1 MAAVAL
7 GGSIA
12 ILLAAGILAF
22 MNFVT
27 PEQRQK
33 MTGTLKARAKR
44 PFRRRAPA
52 RGIGGS
58 CDQSGTGNVQVN
70 SAS

>member
-1 MAAVAL
+1 VLHYIAAVTL

-22 MNFVT
+22 MNFVS

-33 MTGTLKARAKR
+33 LTGAFKARAKR

-52 RGIGGS
+52 RGTARDRRIVRHIWHS
-58 CDQSGTGNVQVN
+58 
-70 SAS
+70 